1 MDKPAAIAHRPT
13 IAGTRHMVSTGHYLA
28 SHAAFAILE
37 AGGNAIDAGVAAGI
51 ALGVLQSD
59 IVNVAGVAPI
69 LVKPAGED
77 RVWSVAGLGGWPRAL
92 DPTLFQR
99 AHGGSIPAGL
109 LRTVVPAAPAA
120 WIAALARWGTMG
132 FGEVAA
138 AATRFAGEGFAMY
151 PLMAESLANNQ
162 ASLARWP
169 STAAIYLPGGRPP
182 RAGERFVQEDLARS
196 LRYMADEERR
206 VAATKGRAAGLRA
219 ARDAF
224 YAGDIARTI
233 VRFHEE
239 NGGLLRADDLAA
251 FEPEVEPAVATRFR
265 GIDVHS
271 CPAWCQGPVL
281 GMMLRLVD
289 GLDLAGMG
297 HNSPAY
303 MHAVAEAMKLA
314 FADRE
319 AFLGDPRF
327 VDVPLGMLLS
337 EEYAARRRALIRP
350 DRAWPGMPPSGREG
364 AGTPPGSPGAPPPP
378 RDTSY
383 ACVVDAAGNVFSAT
397 PSDVAMDSPV
407 IPGTGLC
414 PSSRGSQNWADP
426 AHPSGVAPGKRPRL
440 TPSPALAI
448 GREGPHAGMVMPFGT
463 PGGDVQLQAMLQVF
477 LNIFVF
483 GMGEQEAV
491 EAPRFATHSF
501 PDSFE
506 PHRYQ
511 PGWLNLESRLPR
523 ASGEALAALGHDVH
537 WWPDYVWR
545 AGAVCL
551 VRRDPASGFLLGGAD
566 PRRPC
571 YAMGW

>member
-1 MDKPAAIAHRPT
+1 
-13 IAGTRHMVSTGHYLA
+13 
-28 SHAAFAILE
+28 
-37 AGGNAIDAGVAAGI
+37 
-51 ALGVLQSD
+51 
-59 IVNVAGVAPI
+59 
-69 LVKPAGED
+69 
-77 RVWSVAGLGGWPRAL
+77 
-92 DPTLFQR
+92 
-99 AHGGSIPAGL
+99 
-109 LRTVVPAAPAA
+109 
-120 WIAALARWGTMG
+120 
-132 FGEVAA
+132 
-138 AATRFAGEGFAMY
+138 MY

-224 YAGDIARTI
+224 YAGDIARMI

-239 NGGLLRADDLAA
+239 NGGLLRAEDLAS

-265 GIDVHS
+265 GIDVHA

-319 AFLGDPRF
+319 AFFGDPRF
-327 VDVPLGMLLS
+327 VDVPLDMLMS

-383 ACVVDAAGNVFSAT
+383 VCVVDAAGNVFSAT

-477 LNIFVF
+477 LNVVVF

>member
-1 MDKPAAIAHRPT
+1 
-13 IAGTRHMVSTGHYLA
+13 
-28 SHAAFAILE
+28 
-37 AGGNAIDAGVAAGI
+37 
-51 ALGVLQSD
+51 
-59 IVNVAGVAPI
+59 
-69 LVKPAGED
+69 
-77 RVWSVAGLGGWPRAL
+77 
-92 DPTLFQR
+92 
-99 AHGGSIPAGL
+99 
-109 LRTVVPAAPAA
+109 
-120 WIAALARWGTMG
+120 
-132 FGEVAA
+132 
-138 AATRFAGEGFAMY
+138 
-151 PLMAESLANNQ
+151 
-162 ASLARWP
+162 
-169 STAAIYLPGGRPP
+169 
-182 RAGERFVQEDLARS
+182 
-196 LRYMADEERR
+196 
-206 VAATKGRAAGLRA
+206 
-219 ARDAF
+219 
-224 YAGDIARTI
+224 
-233 VRFHEE
+233 
-239 NGGLLRADDLAA
+239 
-251 FEPEVEPAVATRFR
+251 
-265 GIDVHS
+265 
-271 CPAWCQGPVL
+271 
-281 GMMLRLVD
+281 MMLRLVD

-545 AGAVCL
+545 AGAVCV

>member
-1 MDKPAAIAHRPT
+1 MDAAATAHRPA
-13 IAGTRHMVSTGHYLA
+13 IAGTRHMVSAGHYLA

-69 LVKPAGED
+69 LVRPAGED

-92 DPTLFQR
+92 DPTLFER
-99 AHGGSIPAGL
+99 LHGGAIPAGL

-151 PLMAESLANNQ
+151 PLMAESLANNR

-169 STAAIYLPGGRPP
+169 STAAIYLPGGMPP

-206 VAATKGRAAGLRA
+206 VAATQGRAAGLRA

-224 YAGDIARTI
+224 YAGDIARMI

-239 NGGLLRADDLAA
+239 NGGLLRAEDLAS

-265 GIDVHS
+265 GIDVHA

-319 AFLGDPRF
+319 AFFGDPRF
-327 VDVPLGMLLS
+327 VDVPLDMLMS

-383 ACVVDAAGNVFSAT
+383 VCVVDAAGNVFSAT

-477 LNIFVF
+477 LNIVVF